1 MVGANAQQTRTST
14 LMLRLAAALVMND
27 VYAFLAPS
35 SKYALS
41 SSVKPRLLLST
52 SAYRP
57 RDSVSDT
64 KPMRSL
70 SSSRLNLDVTTPIL
84 LVRSEHFRGRGGG
97 GQWVWGEQCD
107 SWQAAT
113 IDGGPLA
120 RASKES

>member
-1 MVGANAQQTRTST
+1 MGGEYSVVGANAQQTRTST

-70 SSSRLNLDVTTPIL
+70 SSSRLNLDVTTPML
-84 LVRSEHFRGRGGG
+84 LVRSEQFRGRGD
-97 GQWVWGEQCD
+97 Q
-107 SWQAAT
+107 
-113 IDGGPLA
+113 
-120 RASKES
+120 RM